1 MLRVPR
7 PMTENADLAN
17 GASAAPEDSALRPAE
32 SDLHPAD
39 PADDLTGNTSG
50 GSTVSSDAPA
60 PDAPAPDAPAPD
72 TPAPDTPAPDAAAP
86 DAAAPVAAL
95 PGDSVP
101 GDGAVEHDR
110 PDVPDGMRTATTGR
124 EAAAARAD
132 TSDDRPTPTA
142 TPAD

>member
-1 MLRVPR
+1 MLLHRVPR
-7 PMTENADLAN
+7 PMTENADLEN

-39 PADDLTGNTSG
+39 PADDLTGNTPGGATGSSTDSSG
-50 GSTVSSDAPA
+50 APA
-60 PDAPAPDAPAPD
+60 PDGPAPD
-72 TPAPDTPAPDAAAP
+72 
-86 DAAAPVAAL
+86 AAL

-110 PDVPDGMRTATTGR
+110 SDVPDAMRTATTGR

-132 TSDDRPTPTA
+132 TSDDKPTPTA
-142 TPAD
+142 APAD

>member
-1 MLRVPR
+1 
-7 PMTENADLAN
+7 MTENADLAN

-72 TPAPDTPAPDAAAP
+72 AP
-86 DAAAPVAAL
+86 APVAAL

-110 PDVPDGMRTATTGR
+110 PDVPDAMRTATTGR

>member
-1 MLRVPR
+1 MAATERNVIDMRPGAVLLRRVPR
-7 PMTENADLAN
+7 PMTENADLEN

-39 PADDLTGNTSG
+39 PADDLTGNTPG
-50 GSTVSSDAPA
+50 GSTSSDAPA
-60 PDAPAPDAPAPD
+60 RAAQAPD
-72 TPAPDTPAPDAAAP
+72 
-86 DAAAPVAAL
+86 AAL

-110 PDVPDGMRTATTGR
+110 PDVPDAMRTATTGR

-132 TSDDRPTPTA
+132 TSDDKATPTA

>member
-1 MLRVPR
+1 
-7 PMTENADLAN
+7 MTENADLAN
-17 GASAAPEDSALRPAE
+17 GASAAPEESALRPAE

-39 PADDLTGNTSG
+39 PADDLTGDTEG
-50 GSTVSSDAPA
+50 GSTDSSTESSDAPA
-60 PDAPAPDAPAPD
+60 PNDPAPDAP
-72 TPAPDTPAPDAAAP
+72 
-86 DAAAPVAAL
+86 L

-110 PDVPDGMRTATTGR
+110 PDVPDAMRTASTGR
-124 EAAAARAD
+124 ETATARAD